1 MHSLQN
7 TIIVLKKTV
16 QHFQN
21 KKKNLILIDERRD
34 KLLKISEKINY
45 DNLMFHYEGKNI
57 CQKVLMILIMNL
69 AFLKSQRIV
78 RLTQNINSLKKFSNI
93 TNSGCTSKSG

>member
-1 MHSLQN
+1 
-7 TIIVLKKTV
+7 
-16 QHFQN
+16 
-21 KKKNLILIDERRD
+21 
-34 KLLKISEKINY
+34 
-45 DNLMFHYEGKNI
+45 MFHYEGINI

-69 AFLKSQRIV
+69 VFLKSQRIV

>member
-21 KKKNLILIDERRD
+21 KKKYLILIDERRD

-69 AFLKSQRIV
+69 VFLKRQRIV
-78 RLTQNINSLKKFSNI
+78 RLTQNINS
-93 TNSGCTSKSG
+93 